1 MNIFASKP
9 PLEAL
14 RAIVSEAGTLRTT
27 RKVREIVIMLNDVAR
42 AFFEAKAIRE
52 LCVEIPMEDRVAEDD
67 EEDNVAILE
76 KSLYG
81 TRDAAKNFQQEVKKF
96 MTSIGF
102 KQGGYNASTY
112 FHKKKGL
119 KTIVHGDD
127 FVTVG
132 SRQDAKWM
140 DDQLK
145 ERFEIKT
152 VVIGSQEGESKEG
165 KILNR
170 VVRIKEEGWEY
181 EADPRHAELIV
192 KSLNLSEA
200 KSVSTAGEDEK

>member
-1 MNIFASKP
+1 
-9 PLEAL
+9 
-14 RAIVSEAGTLRTT
+14 
-27 RKVREIVIMLNDVAR
+27 
-42 AFFEAKAIRE
+42 
-52 LCVEIPMEDRVAEDD
+52 MEDRVAEDD

-127 FVTVG
+127 FVTV
-132 SRQDAKWM
+132 
-140 DDQLK
+140 
-145 ERFEIKT
+145 
-152 VVIGSQEGESKEG
+152 
-165 KILNR
+165 
-170 VVRIKEEGWEY
+170 
-181 EADPRHAELIV
+181 
-192 KSLNLSEA
+192 
-200 KSVSTAGEDEK
+200 